1 MDSPEY
7 LHAALEVKAVQA
19 TQRIISGFAAG
30 IGNTDRVQDVIAPG
44 AFTKTLASKAP
55 GDVAVFIGHKTDR
68 LPMGIPL
75 VIREQAGGLYT
86 ETLIKPGPGGD
97 DLLATAEFLQRH
109 GKALGMSI
117 GYRVH
122 PGGATLERGR
132 DGKTFRKLTSVDLL
146 EFSYAA
152 AQSIANEQALV
163 TGVKA
168 MKYRIEARG
177 DAFAVLDADG
187 EVEGT
192 YPTRAAAEAEMRRLM
207 RDGDEPETPANR
219 GKTVAWDVTDL
230 ATLPDSAFLKV
241 DAGEQE
247 GGRTIPST
255 KRHWAYRDAE
265 GKISVARLEAVL
277 PELTGEPALQ
287 GRVQWLLAQPE
298 SKLAEADTLEWQRG
312 VAPRLYALGLR
323 LAALAAPVAQKQAS
337 MRDVDQDVHDGQV
350 MRPAHCLELA
360 AIMAEAKS
368 LLDTATLINDGA
380 YDRARSARWRQ
391 ELDLLELAV

>member
-1 MDSPEY
+1 MT
-7 LHAALEVKAVQA
+7 ALEHWATEFKVSGVQ
-19 TQRIISGFAAG
+19 TPERIITGYAAVSS
-30 IGNTDRVQDVIAPG
+30 NTDRVRDIIDVTANQK
-44 AFTKTLASKAP
+44 AALKAP
-55 GDVAVFIGHKTDR
+55 TDVAVFIGHKQDT
-68 LPMGIPL
+68 LPVGIPL
-75 VIREQAGGLYT
+75 SIKADGHGLLT
-86 ETLIKPGPGGD
+86 ETYIFPGPQGD
-97 DLLATAEFLQRH
+97 QLLETAKALQRF
-109 GKALGMSI
+109 GRSLGMSI
-117 GYRVH
+117 GYRVKD
-122 PGGATLERGR
+122 AKFERGM
-132 DGKTFRKLTSVDLL
+132 DGKTVRRLL
-146 EFSYAA
+146 DYELIEYSYAA

-192 YPTRAAAEAEMRRLM
+192 YPTRAAAEAEMRRLL

>member
-207 RDGDEPETPANR
+207 RDGDEPETPGNA
-219 GKTVAWDVTDL
+219 GKTGAWDAAYL
-230 ATLPDSAFLKV
+230 ATLPDSAFLRV
-241 DAGEQE
+241 EAGEQE
-247 GGRTIPST
+247 NGRTIPAT

-287 GRVQWLLAQPE
+287 GRVQWLL
-298 SKLAEADTLEWQRG
+298 
-312 VAPRLYALGLR
+312 ALGLR

-360 AIMAEAKS
+360 AIMAQAKS